1 MRLEDEDG
9 KDNFNQQLG
18 KLYTEGQI
26 MTKEWQFYIAGVRHH
41 DIHKVVDEL
50 KVEGRLSLS
59 LEPTNK
65 YDPNAVRIES
75 EGTMIGYV
83 PAKISAQVTAAV
95 TSGKHNIVCEIVEFN
110 PAEKPWKMCKV
121 VVRKEDKK

>member
-1 MRLEDEDG
+1 
-9 KDNFNQQLG
+9 
-18 KLYTEGQI
+18 

-41 DIHKVVDEL
+41 KIYEVMDEL
-50 KVEGRLSLS
+50 EVGGQLGLT

-65 YDPNAVRIES
+65 YDPNAVRITKY
-75 EGTMIGYV
+75 GTMIGYV
-83 PAKISAQVTAAV
+83 PGKISAQITAALMSGENNV
-95 TSGKHNIVCEIVEFN
+95 TCEVVEFN